1 MNRPDWSDGLYMDW
15 ADQER
20 LIRQDLAEINEKIK
34 RRTSMEEITLQ
45 VKQNPGVINVNFD
58 DLEKALDAKLAEYK
72 GAVFTAETKDIAKKE
87 LASLRKQKTEL
98 DDSRK
103 SIKKEWMKPYD
114 DFEKRAKQ
122 LLAKFD
128 EPIQL
133 IDGQVKAFD
142 EKRKEERRKDIQAA
156 YESLIGDM
164 AEYLPL
170 SKIYDTKWENVST
183 SMKSIKEVLSDL
195 VESTAAAVRVI
206 STMESD
212 ATDKALKLYK
222 DTLDMSKAITYINDY
237 ERQKAEI
244 MRKEEERR
252 KVEEERKRHAEI
264 ERAKAAERAAI
275 EREERIRREERE
287 KAEAAAREKLAAET
301 KAAEPV
307 QIDIPQTPFIEPEED
322 SLPFEQPTTVTALYR
337 VVATPEELEQV
348 EMAFNSIGIY
358 FERRDA

>member
-1 MNRPDWSDGLYMDW
+1 MG
-15 ADQER
+15 
-20 LIRQDLAEINEKIK
+20 
-34 RRTSMEEITLQ
+34 EITLQ

-72 GAVFTAETKDIAKKE
+72 GAVFTLETKDIAKKE

-128 EPIQL
+128 EPINL
-133 IDGQVKAFD
+133 IDKQVKDFD
-142 EKRKEERRKDIQAA
+142 EKRKEEKRKDIQATYA
-156 YESLIGDM
+156 ELIGDM

-170 SKIYDTKWENVST
+170 NRIYDAKWENAST
-183 SMKSIKEVLSDL
+183 SMKSIKESISAL

-206 STMESD
+206 SAMESD
-212 ATDKALKLYK
+212 VADKALKLYK

-244 MRKEEERR
+244 MRKEEARR
-252 KVEEERKRHAEI
+252 KGEEERKKQEEI
-264 ERAKAAERAAI
+264 ERAKAAEREAI

-287 KAEAAAREKLAAET
+287 KAEAAAREKIAAET
-301 KAAEPV
+301 KAAAPAQAPFTEP
-307 QIDIPQTPFIEPEED
+307 DGEE
-322 SLPFEQPTTVTALYR
+322 LPFEQPTTVTAFYR
-337 VVATPEELEQV
+337 VVATPAELENV
-348 EMAFNSIGIY
+348 EIAFNSIGIY
-358 FERRDA
+358 FERKDA